1 MATHQGGKGI
11 WGERGEIVR
20 CGEKWGDMGRS
31 GEVGGRKEGG
41 AMDVA
46 ALSRPSPSRQTE
58 KQHCISFVDFKAFLR
73 MMMTVMVITMIM
85 TKRTTKCERK

>member
-41 AMDVA
+41 ALDVA
-46 ALSRPSPSRQTE
+46 ALSRPSPSRQTQ
-58 KQHCISFVDFKAFLR
+58 KQHCICFVDKHFEDDDDSDGDDNDNDKQNN
-73 MMMTVMVITMIM
+73 
-85 TKRTTKCERK
+85 

>member
-1 MATHQGGKGI
+1 
-11 WGERGEIVR
+11 
-20 CGEKWGDMGRS
+20 MGRS

-41 AMDVA
+41 ALDVA
-46 ALSRPSPSRQTE
+46 ALSRPSPPRQTG

-85 TKRTTKCERK
+85 TKRTTKYGQK